1 MFLDC
6 TLSLLFYFVEL
17 IVLSYSLSLSSRDEV
32 LSYGIPST
40 TTSTTSSSSSGYSR
54 QNIFVFIAVEFIAE
68 IFTERLTVAAA
79 GGGFAGGAGGGATG
93 AITTAA
99 AAAGLVVLCTKHCCR
114 GHTLC
119 KCLVLA
125 DCRDN
130 KFEIQALF

>member
-17 IVLSYSLSLSSRDEV
+17 IVLSCFLSLSSRDEV

-54 QNIFVFIAVEFIAE
+54 QNIFVFIAVELIAE

-99 AAAGLVVLCTKHCCR
+99 AAAGLVVLCTKHCVLR
-114 GHTLC
+114 HTPRKDL
-119 KCLVLA
+119 LLA

>member
-54 QNIFVFIAVEFIAE
+54 QNIFVFLTDVVFIAE
-68 IFTERLTVAAA
+68 IFTERLTAVA
-79 GGGFAGGAGGGATG
+79 GGGGGGGVTG
-93 AITTAA
+93 SCA
-99 AAAGLVVLCTKHCCR
+99 LLL
-114 GHTLC
+114 GHTVC
-119 KCLVLA
+119 KCLLLA

-130 KFEIQALF
+130 KFEIQAFF

>member
-54 QNIFVFIAVEFIAE
+54 QNIFVFLTDVVFIAE
-68 IFTERLTVAAA
+68 IFTGRLTAAAA
-79 GGGFAGGAGGGATG
+79 GGGAAG

-114 GHTLC
+114 GHTLR
-119 KCLVLA
+119 KFLLLA

>member
-54 QNIFVFIAVEFIAE
+54 QNIFVFLTDVVFIAE
-68 IFTERLTVAAA
+68 IFTERLTAVAA
-79 GGGFAGGAGGGATG
+79 GGGFAGGAGGGAG

-119 KCLVLA
+119 KDLLLA

>member
-17 IVLSYSLSLSSRDEV
+17 IVLSYSLSLCSRDEV

-68 IFTERLTVAAA
+68 IFTERLTAAA
-79 GGGFAGGAGGGATG
+79 GGGGFAGGAGGGATG

-99 AAAGLVVLCTKHCCR
+99 AAAGLVVLCTKHCVL
-114 GHTLC
+114 GHTLR
-119 KCLVLA
+119 KFLLLA